1 MMMILQEVIYAF
13 VLVCL
18 FVLPKSILAMYQSIK
33 LNHITMHRIRSI
45 VLCCA
50 VLCCVVLCSSVLR
63 CAVLRCAVLRCG
75 ALRCG
80 AVRCVVLR
88 KDEEM
93 KFSSREF
100 G

>member
-1 MMMILQEVIYAF
+1 MMMMMMMMILQEVIYAF

-50 VLCCVVLCSSVLR
+50 VLCCALLC
-63 CAVLRCAVLRCG
+63 CA
-75 ALRCG
+75 ALCCVALCCD